1 MEEYKVVIGLGAL
14 AAYLIKWAQ
23 NSDWKALSWIT
34 AEAKRVN
41 LIVQAVISFF
51 VSLGIG
57 YTWDAQAH
65 SLLITNL
72 SLASIFHG
80 AIGWLSQ
87 FAVQH
92 GFTNLITLGNG
103 NGGNAR
109 LSASPS
115 EGKALPAASQ
125 GG

>member
-34 AEAKRVN
+34 ADTKRVN
-41 LIVQAVISFF
+41 LLVQAVISFC

-57 YTWDAQAH
+57 FSWDPQAH

-72 SLASIFHG
+72 SVAAIFHG

-103 NGGNAR
+103 GAGAGAGNA
-109 LSASPS
+109 P
-115 EGKALPAASQ
+115 PAPRQ